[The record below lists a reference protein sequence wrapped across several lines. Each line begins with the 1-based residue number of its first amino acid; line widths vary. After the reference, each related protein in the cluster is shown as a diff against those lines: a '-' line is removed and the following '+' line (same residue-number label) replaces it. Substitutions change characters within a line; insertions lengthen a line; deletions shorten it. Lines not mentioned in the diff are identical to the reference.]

1 MPGVKGVWRSRDVM
15 DMYSSS
21 LRLELELE
29 LGLVVDEAGR
39 SRLIDGRMGERGRAC
54 VTRGLRLRAVS
65 KGR

>member
-1 MPGVKGVWRSRDVM
+1 M

-29 LGLVVDEAGR
+29 LGLVVDEAGL
-39 SRLIDGRMGERGRAC
+39 SRLVDGRMGERGRAC